1 MDLIWTIT
9 YTCVFLC
16 VISLISRLYISYK
29 QFKHI
34 IKDYEISQE
43 QLAKKLIAY
52 DKRQQQL
59 KPQIIETKKR
69 YKAYLE
75 SQEEDD

>member
-1 MDLIWTIT
+1 MDLIWIIT
-9 YTCVFLC
+9 YICVFLC
-16 VISLISRLYISYK
+16 VLSLISRLYVSYK

-34 IKDYEISQE
+34 IKGYEISQE
-43 QLAKKLIAY
+43 QLAQKLIAY
-52 DKRQQQL
+52 DKRQQRL
-59 KPQIIETKKR
+59 EPQIRETKKR